1 MEVHCLHLS
10 KVACCYYDLRENP
23 FIATTF
29 LIKDDGRLALFDLE
43 KEDRSPWETLGSK
56 LWTGLLVSNP
66 GTPKI
71 PSRCAYDD
79 EITGNFWRPR
89 NPFEKSF
96 AAWITVSLRI

>member
-1 MEVHCLHLS
+1 MGVHCLHPTKLS
-10 KVACCYYDLRENP
+10 YFYYCLRENP

-29 LIKDDGRLALFDLE
+29 FIKDEGRLARLDLE
-43 KEDRSPWETLGSK
+43 KEDRSPWETVGK
-56 LWTGLLVSNP
+56 LWIGLLVSNP

-71 PSRCAYDD
+71 PSLCAYDD